1 MKKNRSLFHQLTEQF
16 YDRNRLNFALAAFA
30 ALVSGFAGLIVSW
43 FLKAL
48 IDTASGEPGALPFAT
63 VLLIIGASML
73 ALILISF
80 LDRFARPAFIRRA
93 MTQYKDFAFQKL
105 MEKGIAS
112 FRDESTAAYLSALT
126 NDAGSIEANYLS
138 QLLSL
143 FTNAVMF
150 FGSVFLMLWYSP
162 LLTAIS
168 VGVTLLPLIASVL
181 TGHRLVAAEKR
192 VSGRNRDFTAALTD
206 CLSGFSVIKSFR
218 AEKEIFRM
226 FSESNRALEDEKF
239 SREKIKMLVGMIG
252 SLAGMLAQIGVFVA
266 GAYMILSGYG
276 LTSGTVIMFV
286 NLMNFMIE
294 PVSALPGLLAGR
306 KASLGLIRK
315 LSDAL
320 EKNAETTGTQEMT
333 ALQSGIRLENVSF
346 GYDAEKEILHGVSA
360 AFEAGKAYAV
370 VGASGCGKSTLLN
383 LLMASSADYSGR
395 ILLDGTEI
403 TEIKP
408 EALYGMISV
417 IQQNVFVFNASIR
430 DNVTMFREFPRKE
443 MDDAIRHAHLDGL
456 LSDRG
461 EAYLCGENGSGLSG
475 GEKQRVSIARSLL
488 KKSSVLLADEVTAAL
503 DAETAWQVSNDI
515 LDLTGITRIVVTH
528 SLEESLLRRYD
539 GILVLKDGRVAESGT
554 FDELMAKNGYFHA
567 LYTVAQ

>member
-1 MKKNRSLFHQLTEQF
+1 MKQSKPLHRRLTAQF
-16 YDRNRLNFALAAFA
+16 FLRNRLAFSLAAFA
-30 ALVSGFAGLIVSW
+30 ALLLGFGGVIISW

-48 IDTASGEPGALPFAT
+48 IDTASREPEALPFAT
-63 VLLIIGASML
+63 LLML
-73 ALILISF
+73 MGGYLMAMTGLTL
-80 LDRFARPAFIRRA
+80 LDRQARPAFIRRA
-93 MTQYKDFAFQKL
+93 MTQYKDFAFEKL

-126 NDAGSIEANYLS
+126 NDVSGIEANYLN

-143 FTNAVMF
+143 FTKAVMF
-150 FGSVFLMLWYSP
+150 FGSIFLMLWYSP
-162 LLTAIS
+162 LLTAVS
-168 VGVTLLPLIASVL
+168 VGVTLLPLIASFL
-181 TGHRLVAAEKR
+181 TGNRLAGAEKK
-192 VSGRNRDFTAALTD
+192 VSDRNRDFTAALAD

-218 AEKEIFRM
+218 AEKEIIRM
-226 FSESNRALEDEKF
+226 FAESNRTLEGEKCA
-239 SREKIKMLVGMIG
+239 RERIRSLVGLIG
-252 SLAGMLAQIGVFVA
+252 TLAGMLAQVGVFAV
-266 GAYMILSGYG
+266 GAYMILSGYD

-286 NLMNFMIE
+286 NLMNFMIG

-320 EKNAETTGTQEMT
+320 EKNAEAAGTREMA
-333 ALQSGIRLENVSF
+333 ALQREIRLENVSF
-346 GYDAEKEILHGVSA
+346 GYDAEKEILHGVNA
-360 AFEAGKAYAV
+360 VFEAGKAYAV
-370 VGASGCGKSTLLN
+370 VGPSGSGKSTLLN
-383 LLMASSADYSGR
+383 LLMASYSDYTGR

-403 TEIKP
+403 REIKP
-408 EALYGMISV
+408 ESLYGMVSV

-430 DNVTMFREFPRKE
+430 DNVTMFREFPREE
-443 MDDAIRHAHLDGL
+443 MDGAIRHAHLDGL

-461 EAYLCGENGSGLSG
+461 EQYLCGENGCGLSG

-503 DAETAWQVSNDI
+503 DKETAWQVSNDI
-515 LDLTGITRIVVTH
+515 LDLNGITRIVVTH

-539 GILVLKDGRVAESGT
+539 GILVMKDGKAAESGT
-554 FDELMAKNGYFHA
+554 FDELMAKGGYFHA